1 MAKFNPSR
9 LKLARI
15 RRGLTMIALAD
26 KAGLSSRMVG
36 EYEKDY
42 CLYEPSEQTISAF
55 VEVLKYPAEFFFGED
70 IESID
75 PSTVSF
81 RSLKKMTAAQEGAA
95 IGAGQL
101 GLIISDYFDGAF
113 KLPELNLIDLR
124 GETPE
129 FAARALRDHWRI
141 GSKSISNI
149 VHLLEM
155 NGIKVFSLSENAAE
169 VDAYSFWKA
178 GKAYIFLNNQKTAE
192 RSRFDAAHELGHLVL
207 HKHGTP
213 QGKDIETEANEFASA
228 FLMPKENVLA
238 ARMCNP
244 SVDEVLQLRHNWK
257 VSTFALIYR
266 MRQVGA
272 LTTWQYNNLVR
283 EASARGFRVKEDQVM
298 ERERSI
304 IIDSLLEA
312 LANDG
317 ITLSMI
323 ARQINIPI
331 GEISNLLFKV
341 GLIQRL

>member
-1 MAKFNPSR
+1 
-9 LKLARI
+9 
-15 RRGLTMIALAD
+15 MIALAD

-55 VEVLKYPAEFFFGED
+55 EEVLKYPAEFFFGED

-129 FAARALRDHWRI
+129 SAARSLRDHWRI
-141 GSKSISNI
+141 GSRGISNI

-178 GKAYIFLNNQKTAE
+178 GKAYVFLNNQKTAE

-238 ARMCNP
+238 ARMRNP

-298 ERERSI
+298 ERERSM

-317 ITLSMI
+317 ITLPMI
-323 ARQINIPI
+323 ARQLNIPI
-331 GEISNLLFKV
+331 GEMSNLLFKV
-341 GLIQRL
+341 GLIQRI